1 MPTQRADVLLQAM
14 QLRGAG
20 DRNDPRLLGK
30 QLGKRNLRRRHSLS
44 SCNLADEINES
55 LVCLSRLRRE
65 AGNDVA
71 EIGFVECCVL
81 ADGARKEALAQRAKG
96 NETDPELL
104 KRGQDLLLGLP
115 PPQRIFALEG
125 GNRLNRVSTTN
136 RLHACFRQSEVLD
149 LAFPG

>member
-1 MPTQRADVLLQAM
+1 MAQPFGNSSFSPLRDADSARRRGLIAPSRRTFSLSGPQAAVDVADIVGRELNGRRGDVLLQAM

-20 DRNDPRLLGK
+20 DRNDPWLLSK
-30 QLGKRNLRRRHSLS
+30 QPGKRNLRRRHSLS

-81 ADGARKEALAQRAKG
+81 ADGAREEALAQRAKG
-96 NETDPELL
+96 DETDP
-104 KRGQDLLLGLP
+104 
-115 PPQRIFALEG
+115 
-125 GNRLNRVSTTN
+125 
-136 RLHACFRQSEVLD
+136 
-149 LAFPG
+149 